1 MTCPIA
7 QISIPKQD
15 QTKNLRKKNGP
26 DLDHH
31 YLFSGRLE
39 YSGQQ
44 GGFASCAQHPPTSQD
59 SAVSLH
65 GHGFIF
71 YNCDGLCKP

>member
-44 GGFASCAQHPPTSQD
+44 LLLDGDELHQD
-59 SAVSLH
+59 HCYGA
-65 GHGFIF
+65 
-71 YNCDGLCKP
+71 CDIYE